1 MDYDNVERWYN
12 IGIIPIW
19 DYINHGTTTIYQ
31 LFQCI
36 DVSIFVSTTTTM
48 RL

>member
-31 LFQCI
+31 SFQCI
-36 DVSIFVSTTTTM
+36 YDNNT
-48 RL
+48 